1 MSKVVLILY
10 YTRHGATQTM
20 ANSIA
25 LGVEKAGL
33 EARLRCVPDIS
44 NNLTSIKSSVPNSGD
59 PYVVKQDLEDCCAL
73 ALGSPTRFGNMAAPL
88 KYFLDDTS
96 AQWLAGT
103 LENKPACVFTSTSS
117 MHGGQ
122 ETTLLTMMIPLLHH
136 GMVLC
141 GLPYSNPE
149 LHTTLSGGS
158 PYGATH
164 LAQGEN
170 KNKLTEEEQIL
181 CIEQGRRLAVLA
193 AKLSNEPNTQ

>member
-1 MSKVVLILY
+1 MSQVVLILY
-10 YTRHGATQTM
+10 YSRHGATQAM

-25 LGVEKAGL
+25 LGVERVGL
-33 EARLRCVPDIS
+33 EARLRCVPEVS
-44 NNLTSIKSSVPNSGD
+44 NNLTDIQNAVPDSGD
-59 PYVVKQDLEDCCAL
+59 PYVVKQDLDDCCAL

-136 GMVLC
+136 GMILC

-149 LHTTLSGGS
+149 LHTTRSGGS
-158 PYGATH
+158 PYGVTH
-164 LAQGEN
+164 LAQGDS
-170 KNKLTEEEQIL
+170 KNKLTTEEQKL
-181 CIEQGRRLAVLA
+181 CIEQGRRLATLA
-193 AKLSNEPNTQ
+193 AKLGN

>member
-1 MSKVVLILY
+1 MSQVVLILY
-10 YTRHGATQTM
+10 YSRHGATQAM
-20 ANSIA
+20 ANNIA
-25 LGVEKAGL
+25 LGVEKEGL
-33 EARLRCVPDIS
+33 EARLRCVPEVS
-44 NNLTSIKSSVPNSGD
+44 NNFSQTQNSIPQSGD
-59 PYVVKQDLEDCCAL
+59 PFVIKQDLEDCCAL

-122 ETTLLTMMIPLLHH
+122 ESTLLTMMIPLLHH

-158 PYGATH
+158 PYGVTH
-164 LAQGEN
+164 LAQG
-170 KNKLTEEEQIL
+170 KSKTKLTSEEQKL
-181 CIEQGRRLAVLA
+181 CIAQGKRLAVIA
-193 AKLSNEPNTQ
+193 AKLGN

>member
-1 MSKVVLILY
+1 MNKVVLILY
-10 YTRHGATQTM
+10 YSRHGATRAM

-25 LGVEKAGL
+25 LGVEKSGL
-33 EARLRCVPDIS
+33 EARLRCVPEVS
-44 NNLTSIKSSVPNSGD
+44 NNLSNMQNAIPSSGD
-59 PYVVKQDLEDCCAL
+59 PYVAKQDLDDCCAL

-96 AQWLAGT
+96 AQWLSGT

-141 GLPYSNPE
+141 GLPYSNPD

-164 LAQGEN
+164 LAQGDN
-170 KNKLTEEEQIL
+170 KTKLSVEEQTL
-181 CIEQGRRLAVLA
+181 CIAQGTRLAALA
-193 AKLSNEPNTQ
+193 AKLDN

>member
-10 YTRHGATQTM
+10 YSRHGATQAM

-25 LGVEKAGL
+25 LGVEKFGL
-33 EARLRCVPDIS
+33 EARLRCVPEVSDNFTIIQ
-44 NNLTSIKSSVPNSGD
+44 NSVPDSGD
-59 PYVVKQDLEDCCAL
+59 PYVVKQDLDDCCAL

-96 AQWLAGT
+96 AQWLAGS

-122 ETTLLTMMIPLLHH
+122 ETTLLTMMIPLFHH
-136 GMVLC
+136 GMVLS

-158 PYGATH
+158 PYGVTH
-164 LAQGEN
+164 LAQGAS
-170 KNKLTEEEQIL
+170 KNKLTDEEQTL

-193 AKLSNEPNTQ
+193 AKLDN

>member
-1 MSKVVLILY
+1 MSQVVLILY
-10 YTRHGATQTM
+10 YSRHGATQAL

-25 LGVEKAGL
+25 MGVERAGL
-33 EARLRCVPDIS
+33 EARLRCVPEVSDNIAGS
-44 NNLTSIKSSVPNSGD
+44 QSAIPKSGD
-59 PYVVKQDLEDCCAL
+59 PYVAKQDLQDCCAL

-103 LENKPACVFTSTSS
+103 LEGKPACVFTSTSS

-136 GMVLC
+136 GMLIS

-158 PYGATH
+158 PYGVTH
-164 LAQGEN
+164 LAHEGS
-170 KNKLTEEEQIL
+170 KNKLSAEEQKLGIA
-181 CIEQGRRLAVLA
+181 QGKRLAELA
-193 AKLSNEPNTQ
+193 AKLDN

>member
-1 MSKVVLILY
+1 MSQVVLILY
-10 YTRHGATQTM
+10 YSRHGATQAI

-25 LGVEKAGL
+25 LGVEKSGL
-33 EARLRCVPDIS
+33 EARLRCVPEVS
-44 NNLTSIKSSVPNSGD
+44 NNFTNKQNLVPNSGD

-136 GMVLC
+136 GMILC

-158 PYGATH
+158 PYGVTH
-164 LAQGEN
+164 LAQGDS
-170 KNKLTEEEQIL
+170 KSKLTTEEQKL
-181 CIEQGRRLAVLA
+181 CIAQGRRLAVLA
-193 AKLSNEPNTQ
+193 AKLDN

>member
-1 MSKVVLILY
+1 MSMVVLILY
-10 YTRHGATQTM
+10 YSRHGATQAM

-25 LGVEKAGL
+25 LGVEKSGL
-33 EARLRCVPDIS
+33 EARLRCVPEVS
-44 NNLTSIKSSVPNSGD
+44 NNLSSTQNSVPNSGD
-59 PYVVKQDLEDCCAL
+59 PFVVKQDLDDCCAL

-122 ETTLLTMMIPLLHH
+122 ETTLLTMMMPLLHH

-164 LAQGEN
+164 LAQGDN
-170 KNKLTEEEQIL
+170 KNKLTMEEQTL

-193 AKLSNEPNTQ
+193 AKLDN

>member
-1 MSKVVLILY
+1 MSKIVLILY
-10 YTRHGATQTM
+10 YSRHGATKAM

-25 LGVEKAGL
+25 LGVEKSGL
-33 EARLRCVPDIS
+33 EARLRCVPEVS
-44 NNLTSIKSSVPNSGD
+44 NNFSNIQNSVPSSGD
-59 PYVVKQDLEDCCAL
+59 PYVVKQDLDDCCAL

-103 LENKPACVFTSTSS
+103 LESKPACIFTSSSS

-122 ETTLLTMMIPLLHH
+122 ETTLLTMMIPLFHH

-158 PYGATH
+158 PYGVTH
-164 LAQGEN
+164 LAQGDN
-170 KNKLTEEEQIL
+170 KTKLTNEEQTL
-181 CIEQGRRLAVLA
+181 SIEQGRRLAFLA
-193 AKLSNEPNTQ
+193 VKLSNLNTK

>member
-1 MSKVVLILY
+1 MTKVVLILY
-10 YTRHGATQTM
+10 YSRYGATQAM

-33 EARLRCVPDIS
+33 EARLRGVPEVSD
-44 NNLTSIKSSVPNSGD
+44 NLTTIQSSVPSSGD
-59 PYVVKQDLEDCCAL
+59 PYVVKQDLDDCCAL

-122 ETTLLTMMIPLLHH
+122 EATLLTMMIPLLHH

-149 LHTTLSGGS
+149 LHTTSSGGS

-164 LAQGEN
+164 LAQGNN
-170 KNKLTEEEQIL
+170 KNKLTHEEQIL
-181 CIEQGRRLAVLA
+181 CIEQGRRLAILA
-193 AKLSNEPNTQ
+193 AKLDK

>member
-1 MSKVVLILY
+1 MSQVVLILY
-10 YTRHGATQTM
+10 YSRHGATQAM

-25 LGVEKAGL
+25 LGVEKSGL
-33 EARLRCVPDIS
+33 EARLRCVPEVS
-44 NNLTSIKSSVPNSGD
+44 NNITNDQNSVPHSGD

-149 LHTTLSGGS
+149 LHSTLTGGS

-164 LAQGEN
+164 LAQGDN
-170 KNKLTEEEQIL
+170 KNKLSTDEQKL
-181 CIEQGRRLAVLA
+181 CVAQGQRLAKLA
-193 AKLSNEPNTQ
+193 AKLDT

>member
-10 YTRHGATQTM
+10 YSRHGSTQAM

-25 LGVEKAGL
+25 LGVEKSGL
-33 EARLRCVPDIS
+33 EARLRCVPEVSDNFTTIQ
-44 NNLTSIKSSVPNSGD
+44 SSVPNLGD
-59 PYVVKQDLEDCCAL
+59 PYVEKQDLDDCCAL

-122 ETTLLTMMIPLLHH
+122 ETTLLTMMIPLFHH

-158 PYGATH
+158 PYGVTH
-164 LAQGEN
+164 LAQGE
-170 KNKLTEEEQIL
+170 KKTKLSEEEQTL
-181 CIEQGRRLAVLA
+181 CIEQGKRLAVLA
-193 AKLSNEPNTQ
+193 IKLSN